1 MNNRPEAR
9 WAYMSDN
16 KDIQGQLSEVYEDQP
31 ETPQEYE
38 IDPETLK
45 KMWENLQKSAR
56 IMDAAIKAQ
65 QKIWGIKD

>member
-1 MNNRPEAR
+1 MENNN
-9 WAYMSDN
+9 D
-16 KDIQGQLSEVYEDQP
+16 KDIQDQLYEVYSDHQEA
-31 ETPQEYE
+31 PQEYE